1 MSLNAQIEQL
11 FKNFT
16 VDKVQIPVSFMHY
29 EGHGEPYITYMQFDA
44 NGSFSADDKL
54 AGYVVYYD
62 FDIYSQSNYL
72 NIIDAVISLME
83 SAGWTWQ
90 VNRSS
95 QDMYEA
101 DTRYYHR
108 TLCFAIE
115 VERGF

>member
-16 VDKVQIPVSFMHY
+16 VNNVPIPVNFLFY

-44 NGSFSADDKL
+44 GESFSADDQL
-54 AGYVVYYD
+54 AGYVVYFD
-62 FDIYSQSNYL
+62 FDVYSKTNYL
-72 NIIDAVISLME
+72 AIVDAVIDLME

-90 VNRSS
+90 VNRTSR
-95 QDMYEA
+95 DMYEA
-101 DTRYYHR
+101 DTGYYHK

-115 VERGF
+115 REV

>member
-16 VDKVQIPVSFMHY
+16 VGDVQIPVNFLRY

-44 NGSFSADDKL
+44 NGSFSADDQL
-54 AGYVVYYD
+54 AGYVVYFD
-62 FDIYSQSNYL
+62 FDIYSKSNYL
-72 NIIDAVISLME
+72 AIADAVVDLME

-90 VNRSS
+90 VSRSS
-95 QDMYEA
+95 EDMFED
-101 DTRYYHR
+101 DTGYFHK

-115 VERGF
+115 REV

>member
-16 VDKVQIPVSFMHY
+16 VGGVQIPVSFLRY

-44 NGSFSADDKL
+44 NASFSADDQL
-54 AGYVVYYD
+54 AGYVVYFD
-62 FDIYSQSNYL
+62 FDIYSKSNYL
-72 NIIDAVISLME
+72 AIVDAVVDLME

-90 VNRSS
+90 VSRSS
-95 QDMYEA
+95 EDMFED
-101 DTRYYHR
+101 DTGYYHR

-115 VERGF
+115 REV